1 MEELLASSYMF
12 VMYAYILHVYFYI
25 SYWPHDIYT
34 YIPHLMRLFASFF
47 ASTKLHY

>member
-25 SYWPHDIYT
+25 SYWPHDIYIYT
-34 YIPHLMRLFASFF
+34 SSYAFVYFVF
-47 ASTKLHY
+47 C